1 MAGEITF
8 RTAVEAD
15 LPAIVRLLA
24 DDALGA
30 QRERPDDP
38 LPQAYL
44 DGFAAMSRQPGNE
57 ILLAVEAD
65 GSIVSC
71 LQLTIIA
78 GVSQIGATKALVQAV
93 RVVGPAR
100 GRGIGEALMREA
112 IVRARVA
119 GCHQMQLTTD
129 RARTDAHRFYERL
142 GFVPSHVGMKLS
154 LA

>member
-65 GSIVSC
+65 GSIVSR

-112 IVRARVA
+112 IVRARWPDA
-119 GCHQMQLTTD
+119 TRCSSRLTGPGRMPTASTRGSASC
-129 RARTDAHRFYERL
+129 RATSA
-142 GFVPSHVGMKLS
+142 
-154 LA
+154 